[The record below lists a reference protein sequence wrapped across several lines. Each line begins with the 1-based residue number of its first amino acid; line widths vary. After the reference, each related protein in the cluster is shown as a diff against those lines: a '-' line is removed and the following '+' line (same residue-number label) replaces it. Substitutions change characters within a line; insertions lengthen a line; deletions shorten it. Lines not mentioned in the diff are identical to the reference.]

1 MELKIKQLLTTQSS
15 NEIIKDISNALSE
28 HAASGVVTVEQLIKI
43 KNLATNPNQLKS
55 VLPLL

>member
-15 NEIIKDISNALSE
+15 NEIIKDISNALSK
-28 HAASGVVTVEQLIKI
+28 HAANGVVTVEQLIKI
-43 KNLATNPNQLKS
+43 KNLATSPDQLKS